1 MKQCSKQSA
10 ELCKS
15 EKGIWRKMD
24 RIDEQCDESIMEV
37 NEGYNK
43 AVSTT
48 QYYSKRE
55 CLLSLLAKLR

>member
-15 EKGIWRKMD
+15 EKGIWQKMD

-48 QYYSKRE
+48 QSY
-55 CLLSLLAKLR
+55 LLTIVS